1 MTHRGAAAETR
12 RVVATIVAVGA
23 ALLAL
28 FAVSSPRA
36 HAAEASTASA
46 PSTAAPTGRVAIIG
60 IPGLKWKDVTR
71 AGTPALWR
79 LTGQGAA
86 GALSIR
92 TTRVNTCPM
101 DGWLTVS
108 AGQRARLAHGDCALP
123 SAPVTAGQPG
133 SQPGVPPEGG
143 ALAPGWQTIKDDN
156 TRTSYHAQVGLL
168 GDAVRG
174 AGGCTLAVGPG
185 AVFGL
190 ADRAGR
196 VDRYAPSPDKVP
208 AADWSRCALVG
219 VEIDDIFRAY
229 LTAGVDAE
237 GDQVPVTDRDRAQ
250 AARAADQRVAQVLAG
265 LPQGTTVLVAGL
277 SDTGV
282 KPHIRVAVAQGP
294 TGEAGKTYEP
304 GYLTSSATRQTALI
318 TLTDLT
324 ATTLKALG
332 LQQPKEAVG
341 SAWRTAEGGGAT
353 TMEKVDRLR
362 DEDVAAQA
370 IRHVQGGFW
379 WVLGGAQLVLYGIAG
394 VALRRRWNV
403 PASRARILSGTRFV
417 ALIGG
422 AVPVATFLTGLVPW
436 WNLPYPTLALIAAV
450 LGFSVL
456 VAVLASTGPWRDSVI
471 VPGLAIT
478 AVTALTL
485 ALDVMADSRLQL
497 NTLMGYNAIIAG
509 RFYGFGNQAFSLFA
523 VAAILTA
530 AWLAERPV
538 RAGRRA
544 VAVAIIAAV
553 GAAAVAVDGLP
564 AWGSDFGGVIAMVPA
579 FAVLGMMATGQRV
592 SALRVG
598 LFCLLGAALVLLI
611 SYVNSRSAN
620 PTHLGRFW
628 QDLMDGDAWDVVVR
642 KFGAMLRSLGYWP
655 FTIALAGAIGFLY
668 FVLMRP
674 LKWRASLLERLY
686 ERSPTMRPALVC
698 ALTVGVVGTL
708 VNDSGVV
715 ILSVA
720 FSLGTPLV
728 LAAAVRALELD
739 LAAEGTSAPRRSESP
754 STSRG

>member
-36 HAAEASTASA
+36 HAAETSASA
-46 PSTAAPTGRVAIIG
+46 RAAAAPTGRVAIIG
-60 IPGLKWKDVTR
+60 IPGLTWQDVTR
-71 AGTPALWR
+71 GGTPTLWR

-123 SAPVTAGQPG
+123 SAPVTAERPG
-133 SQPGVPPEGG
+133 AQEGAPPEGG
-143 ALAPGWQTIKDDN
+143 ALAPGWQSIKDDN
-156 TRTSYHAQVGLL
+156 SRTSYHARVGLL

-190 ADRAGR
+190 ADGAGR

-208 AADWSRCALVG
+208 AADWSRCALIG

-237 GDQVPVTDRDRAQ
+237 GEQVPVTARARAR

-265 LPQGTTVLVAGL
+265 LPRGTTVLVAGL
-277 SDTGV
+277 SDTDI

-294 TGEAGKTYEP
+294 TGEGGKTYQP
-304 GYLTSSATRQTALI
+304 GYLTSSATRQTALV

-324 ATTLKALG
+324 ATTLKVLG
-332 LQQPKEAVG
+332 LPQPKEAVG
-341 SAWRTAEGGGAT
+341 SAWRTAGGGDTAT
-353 TMEKVDRLR
+353 MGKVDRLR

-379 WVLGGAQLVLYGIAG
+379 WVLGGAQLLLYGIAG

-403 PASRARILSGTRFV
+403 PASRARILSTTRFI
-417 ALIGG
+417 ALVGG
-422 AVPVATFLTGLVPW
+422 AVPVATFLTGMVPW
-436 WNLPYPTLALIAAV
+436 WNLPHPTPALVATV

-456 VAVLASTGPWRDSVI
+456 VAVLAWAGPWRGSVLG
-471 VPGLAIT
+471 PGLAI
-478 AVTALTL
+478 AALTALTL
-485 ALDVMADSRLQL
+485 AADVMADSRLQL

-544 VAVAIIAAV
+544 AAVAIIAAV

-579 FAVLGMMATGQRV
+579 FAVLGLMATGQRV
-592 SALRVG
+592 SALRLG

-628 QDLMDGDAWDVVVR
+628 QDLMNGDAWDVVVR
-642 KFGAMLRSLGYWP
+642 KFQAMLRSLGYWP
-655 FTIALAGAIGFLY
+655 FTLALAGAIAFLY
-668 FVLMRP
+668 FVLIRP

-686 ERSPTMRPALVC
+686 ERCATMRPALVC

-720 FSLGTPLV
+720 FSLATPLL

-739 LAAEGTSAPRRSESP
+739 LAAEGTSAPQRSGSP
-754 STSRG
+754 SAAPG